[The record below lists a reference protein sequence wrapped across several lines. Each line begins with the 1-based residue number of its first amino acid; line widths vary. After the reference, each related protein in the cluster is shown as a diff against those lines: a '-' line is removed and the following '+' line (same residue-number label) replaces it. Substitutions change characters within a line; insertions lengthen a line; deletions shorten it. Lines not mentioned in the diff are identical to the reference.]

1 MRGRYRDTPAGE
13 MRTTG
18 LYGALT
24 GPGIKTA
31 GPTPPG
37 GRREGFPV
45 PYANFFHTCDSPQYR
60 KFSILNRR

>member
-13 MRTTG
+13 MRTAG

-37 GRREGFPV
+37 GEARGLPCQLRKLFLFPQFAMV
-45 PYANFFHTCDSPQYR
+45 RYC
-60 KFSILNRR
+60 LVC